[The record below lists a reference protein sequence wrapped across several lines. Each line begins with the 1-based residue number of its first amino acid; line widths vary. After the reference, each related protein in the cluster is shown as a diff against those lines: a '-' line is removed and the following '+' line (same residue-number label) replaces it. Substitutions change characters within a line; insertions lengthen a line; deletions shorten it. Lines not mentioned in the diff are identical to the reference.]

1 MHEWIITSNRKAEP
15 DIRTP
20 EVVDSAFMSIS
31 EYHEIFIKLARK

>member
-1 MHEWIITSNRKAEP
+1 MHEQIITSNQETDP

-31 EYHEIFIKLARK
+31 ERHDTLGKFAHK